1 MNDSNSSAV
10 LVTGAAGGLGSAL
23 VRRLLADGNDCIALD
38 RDRRALEKLHDRL
51 AAEGP
56 APLCVPLDLA
66 GAGPDHYAELAE
78 SLASEF
84 GRLDGII
91 HAAAEFKGLR
101 PIEHLPPDEWMQEL
115 QAGLTGPMLL
125 TRALLPLLR
134 GTEGS
139 RVLFVVDD
147 PDARARAY
155 WAGYGVAQSGVRALA
170 AMLAAECRKTGP
182 AVDIVDPGAFYSALR
197 SRVWPAEDPSSLPTA
212 DAAAEAVLETFSK
225 IELPA
230 AD

>member
-1 MNDSNSSAV
+1 MNDDTTRAV
-10 LVTGAAGGLGSAL
+10 LVTGAAGALGTAL
-23 VRRLLADGNDCIALD
+23 VRRLIAAGTDCIALD
-38 RDRRALEKLHDRL
+38 KNRRKLEKLHDEL
-51 AAEGP
+51 AADGR

-66 GAGPDHYAELAE
+66 GAGPDHYAELAD
-78 SLASEF
+78 SLTGEF
-84 GRLDGII
+84 GRLDGMI

-101 PIEHLPPDEWMQEL
+101 PVEHLPPDEWMQEL

-134 GTEGS
+134 GTEDS

-147 PDARARAY
+147 PDARACAY
-155 WAGYGVAQSGVRALA
+155 WAGYGVVQSGVRALA
-170 AMLAAECRKTGP
+170 STLAAECRKTGP
-182 AVDIVDPGAFYSALR
+182 AVDIFDPGAFYSPLR

-212 DAAAEAVLETFSK
+212 DAAAEAVLEAFAK
-225 IELPA
+225 VERPG